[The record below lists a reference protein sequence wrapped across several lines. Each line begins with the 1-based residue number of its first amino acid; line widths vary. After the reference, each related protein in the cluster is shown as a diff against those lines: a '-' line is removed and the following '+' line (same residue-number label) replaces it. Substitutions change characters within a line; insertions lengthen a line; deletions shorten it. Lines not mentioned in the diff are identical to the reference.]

1 MALRGNQSPGASLGA
16 RGKETDLEGLSLG
29 GARGRT
35 PEDCSPMP
43 RAKLWSCS
51 RYGSGIGEKVDVALD
66 TSVVDSVREAWDV
79 RSRSFDFVRQT
90 AGRP

>member
-1 MALRGNQSPGASLGA
+1 MALRGNQSPWAS
-16 RGKETDLEGLSLG
+16 LEGLSPG

-35 PEDCSPMP
+35 PKDCSPMP
-43 RAKLWSCS
+43 RAKLWGCS
-51 RYGSGIGEKVDVALD
+51 RDGSGIGEKVDMALD